1 CLVFWFMKPFS
12 CKCKRNRS
20 VSQVL
25 FYIFSGVENK
35 GGFFEVRLCWAI
47 PGAPPLYLRKSYAFP
62 AGHLK
67 KLGRLR
73 RRCRLLTS
81 TLIFLP
87 AHSKKIRRR
96 SQMFLF
102 LGV

>member
-1 CLVFWFMKPFS
+1 MLGDS
-12 CKCKRNRS
+12 CGS
-20 VSQVL
+20 AAL
-25 FYIFSGVENK
+25 FAE
-35 GGFFEVRLCWAI
+35 
-47 PGAPPLYLRKSYAFP
+47 SYAFS
-62 AGHLK
+62 AGQLK

-73 RRCRLLTS
+73 RCCRLLTS